1 MQLPDNP
8 QSYNRYSYCLN
19 NPLKYTDPSGQFI
32 LPMLFNAALAAMIDV
47 TVQNV
52 FTGKINF
59 TQVGISAATAG
70 IST

>member
-1 MQLPDNP
+1 
-8 QSYNRYSYCLN
+8 
-19 NPLKYTDPSGQFI
+19 
-32 LPMLFNAALAAMIDV
+32 MLFNAALAAMIDV